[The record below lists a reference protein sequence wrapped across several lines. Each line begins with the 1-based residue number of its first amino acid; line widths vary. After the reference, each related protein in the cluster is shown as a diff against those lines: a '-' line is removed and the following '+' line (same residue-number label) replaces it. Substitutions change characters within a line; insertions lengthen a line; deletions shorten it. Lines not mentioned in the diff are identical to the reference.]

1 MRVEEL
7 LPIGSVIW
15 LKEAEKAL
23 MIFGVKQSNLD
34 TEEEYDYIG
43 VLYPEGNMG
52 TESQFLFQHE
62 DIEKVVFRGYE
73 NEERTEFIENLKT
86 FYGE

>member
-1 MRVEEL
+1 MKVEEL
-7 LPIGSVIW
+7 LPIGSVVW
-15 LKEAEKAL
+15 LREAEKAL
-23 MIFGVKQSNLD
+23 MIFGIKQSNLD

-52 TESQFLFQHE
+52 TDSQFLFQHE
-62 DIEKVVFRGYE
+62 DIERVVFRGFE
-73 NEERTEFIENLKT
+73 NEEREEFVENLKE